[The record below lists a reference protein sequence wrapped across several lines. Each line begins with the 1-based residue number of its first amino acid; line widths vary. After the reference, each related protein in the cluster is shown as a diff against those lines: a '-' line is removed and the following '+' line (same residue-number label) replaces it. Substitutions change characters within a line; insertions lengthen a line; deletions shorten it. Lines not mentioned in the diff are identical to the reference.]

1 MSSLKLNYEAC
12 VRSLSLKAG
21 CEACQSACPEGAIA
35 LNGVRDTVVVHL
47 KQCTDCGLC
56 AAACPTDAFDAPF
69 DVAAFVAASGPELR
83 CGEGGLPCIGA
94 LSTEDLIVLACR
106 HRELQVHDGPCDSRD
121 PGHLLAHQR
130 VQEVLRFI
138 EDSSVRSRV
147 QWVADEQLGAPR
159 PAPPS
164 TTSPPPAPER
174 VSSGRRRL
182 IGMFVPPLNETKSAE
197 LVHPDRLDRTRMQQV
212 PRRRRRML
220 AALPPSIEAR
230 SPSRAQEQVSFYS
243 TKQLSAEACT
253 ACSVC
258 VAVCPTG
265 ALQAPRSLREI
276 RFDTSRCTKC
286 GLCHDVCDPDA
297 ITLAPETS
305 LADLLDFGPRM
316 LSRLAV
322 ASCAECGVRF
332 RKLRPDQGL
341 CERCEDMNREAL
353 ELAGGGR

>member
-1 MSSLKLNYEAC
+1 MSSLNLNYESC

-21 CEACQSACPEGAIA
+21 CEACQQACPEGAIT
-35 LNGVRDTVVVHL
+35 LNGVRNTVVVH
-47 KQCTDCGLC
+47 KAPCTDCGLC

-69 DVAAFVAASGPELR
+69 DLEAFLSTSGPELR
-83 CGEGGLPCIGA
+83 CGAGGLPCIGA

-106 HRELQVHDGPCDSRD
+106 HRALEVHDSPCDSRD
-121 PGHLLAHQR
+121 PGHMLAHQR
-130 VQEVLRFI
+130 VQEVLHFI
-138 EDSSVRSRV
+138 SDSSLRSQV
-147 QWVADEQLGAPR
+147 QWVADEQLAPPG
-159 PAPPS
+159 PAPAATPC
-164 TTSPPPAPER
+164 PPPAPER
-174 VSSGRRRL
+174 VSQGRRRL
-182 IGMFVPPLNETKSAE
+182 IGMFVPPLKETKGAE

-212 PRRRRRML
+212 PQRRRRLL
-220 AALPPSIEAR
+220 AALPSSIEAR
-230 SPSRAQEQVSFYS
+230 SASRAQEQVSFFS
-243 TKQLSAEACT
+243 TKHLCADACT

-286 GLCHDVCDPDA
+286 GLCHDVCEPNA

-316 LSRLAV
+316 LGRLAV
-322 ASCAECGVRF
+322 APCAECGMRF
-332 RKLRPDQGL
+332 RKLRPEQGL
-341 CERCEDMNREAL
+341 CERCEDMDREAL